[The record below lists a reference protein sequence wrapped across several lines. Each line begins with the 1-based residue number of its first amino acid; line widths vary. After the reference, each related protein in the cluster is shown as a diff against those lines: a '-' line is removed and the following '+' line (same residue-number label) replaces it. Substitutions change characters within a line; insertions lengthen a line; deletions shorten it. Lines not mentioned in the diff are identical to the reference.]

1 MKLLIISDASLNPTD
16 ATPAF
21 ARAIARELAKSGHE
35 THLLEL
41 VASEE
46 HAHAD
51 ACGVREHSLYC
62 ADEKELHALVR
73 AAKGKGALSLAL
85 RLLARPKAALA
96 AFRLVALGNGPAQAA
111 LQRETER
118 LVKQYNVDAAVA
130 FAAPHQAV
138 FALKNARI
146 PAAKYAVMFD
156 PYSTLPLYAAPKYR
170 KREARLYEEMR
181 HVFITREMR
190 AQLEK
195 TPLARY
201 ISKMTELPF
210 PAVVRPVEA
219 PRPDFLDAKYTN
231 LVFVGNLYPKL
242 RSPEFFLQIFSKLNS
257 PALRFVMVG
266 GGREQFPAGY
276 FERWGELLGERFL
289 MTGGVPRDVAFAAMR
304 HADFLVNIGN
314 SAREQLPSKVF
325 DYMCAGRP
333 IINAEHCADD
343 PARAY
348 FAKYP
353 ECLTLSASEGVTPE
367 ALERAESFI
376 AKSAERSVPFEQVE
390 QAFFEN
396 TPKAAAGVLTE
407 HIEGNN

>member
-1 MKLLIISDASLNPTD
+1 MKFILITDASLNPAD

-21 ARAIARELAKSGHE
+21 ARVIARELARAGHE

-41 VASEE
+41 AAGKEY
-46 HAHAD
+46 AHAD

-62 ADEKELHALVR
+62 ADENELHALVGG
-73 AAKGKGALSLAL
+73 AKGKSALSLVL

-96 AFRLVALGNGPAQAA
+96 AFRLVVLGNGPAQAA
-111 LQRETER
+111 LQRETEWLAR
-118 LVKQYNVDAAVA
+118 EYNVDAAVA

-146 PAAKYAVMFD
+146 AAAKYAVMFD
-156 PYSTLPLYAAPKYR
+156 PYSTLPLYAAPKFR
-170 KREARLYEEMR
+170 RREAGLYEKMR
-181 HVFITREMR
+181 HVFITHEMS

-195 TPLARY
+195 TSLARY
-201 ISKMTELPF
+201 LGKMTELPF
-210 PAVVRPVEA
+210 PAIARPADA
-219 PRPDFLDAKYTN
+219 PRPDFLDTKHTN
-231 LVFVGNLYPKL
+231 LVFVGNLYSKL
-242 RSPEFFLQIFSKLNS
+242 RSPEFFLQLFSKLNNI
-257 PALRFVMVG
+257 ALRFVMVG
-266 GGREQFPAGY
+266 GGREQFPSGY
-276 FERWGELLGERFL
+276 FERWQSKLGDRLL

-304 HADFLVNIGN
+304 HADILVNIGN

-376 AKSAERSVPFEQVE
+376 AGGAGKSVPFEQVE

-396 TPKAAAGVLTE
+396 TPKAAAGGLTE